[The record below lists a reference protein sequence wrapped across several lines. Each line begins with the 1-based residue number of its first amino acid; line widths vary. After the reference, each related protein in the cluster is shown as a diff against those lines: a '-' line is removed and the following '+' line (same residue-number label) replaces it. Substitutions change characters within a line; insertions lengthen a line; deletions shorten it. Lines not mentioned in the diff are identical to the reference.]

1 MKNSIRNKWQQALAR
16 NRQALGTRTAKVGGY
31 SFVLSLVVLAIL
43 IAVNVLAS
51 KLPASWTQWDISA
64 AQLYSLTSDTKV
76 VVTNL
81 QQDVTIYWISQ
92 AGKEDTVI
100 QKLLDRYAELSDHIT
115 VVKKDPDVY
124 PTFAQQY
131 TDETVANNSLVVES
145 GDKSRYI
152 GYDNIYQVD
161 AGDYYTGGSVS
172 QSFDGEG
179 QITSAIDYVISTDLP
194 KVYLLSGHGEAALSD
209 AFSDE
214 LQRANYD
221 TVADFSLLNVD
232 AVPEDCDVLLINAPT
247 SDISDEELTM
257 LRTYLQGGGKL
268 TVLSGP
274 QKDTDLPNLDAL
286 LTDYGVT
293 VQNGVVVDNNRD
305 YYAFTAPYV
314 LMPEIQSSDITD
326 PLKEGDYHVIVP
338 IAAGLTVGENT
349 NGATVTELLK
359 TSSDQSFSKAAGY
372 AMTTYDKEDGDLD
385 GPFTLAVSVE
395 DPTAG
400 GRLFWVSSD
409 YLLDEMYNSYSS
421 GANLDFVMNALTWMI
436 GDTDAV
442 SIRTKSLDYN
452 YLTISSSSAAWLKV
466 CMIGIIPVGFLL
478 LGVDEVLRR
487 RKKV

>member
-1 MKNSIRNKWQQALAR
+1 MKNSLQNKWQGAMAR
-16 NRQALGTRTAKVGGY
+16 NRQALNTRTAKVGGY

-51 KLPASWTQWDISA
+51 KLPTSWTQFDISA

-131 TDETVANNSLVVES
+131 TEETVTNNSLVVES

-161 AGDYYTGGSVS
+161 TGSYYTTGSVS

-179 QITSAIDYVISTDLP
+179 QITSAIDYVVSTDLP
-194 KVYLLSGHGEAALSD
+194 QVYLLSGHGEAEPSQTL
-209 AFSDE
+209 SDE
-214 LQRANYD
+214 LQRSNYE
-221 TVADFSLLNVD
+221 TVSDFSLLNVD
-232 AVPEDCDVLLINAPT
+232 AIPEDCDVLLINAPT

-257 LRTYLQGGGKL
+257 LQDYITNGGKVV
-268 TVLSGP
+268 VLSGP
-274 QKDTDLPNLDAL
+274 QEEADLPNLQTL
-286 LTDYGVT
+286 LTNYGVT
-293 VQNGVVVDNNRD
+293 FTDGVVVDTNRD

-326 PLKEGDYHVIVP
+326 PLKDGDYHVIVP
-338 IAAGLTVGENT
+338 IAQGLTVGETT
-349 NGATVTELLK
+349 NGATVTSLLQ
-359 TSSDQSFSKAAGY
+359 TSTDSFSKAAGY
-372 AMTTYDKEDGDLD
+372 AMTTYDKEEGDVD

-395 DPTAG
+395 DSTAG
-400 GRLFWVSSD
+400 GRLLWVASD
-409 YLLDEMYNSYSS
+409 YLLDDMYNSYSS
-421 GANLDFVMNALTWMI
+421 GANLDFLMNGLTWMI

-442 SIRTKSLDYN
+442 SIRSKSLNYN
-452 YLTISSSSAAWLKV
+452 YLTISSSSAAWLKI

>member
-1 MKNSIRNKWQQALAR
+1 MKNSLQNKWQGAMAR
-16 NRQALGTRTAKVGGY
+16 NRQALNTRTAKVGGY

-51 KLPASWTQWDISA
+51 KLPTSWTQFDISA

-131 TDETVANNSLVVES
+131 TEETVTNNSLVVES

-161 AGDYYTGGSVS
+161 TGSYYTTGSVS

-179 QITSAIDYVISTDLP
+179 QITSAIDYVVSTDLP
-194 KVYLLSGHGEAALSD
+194 QVYLLSGHGEAEPSQTL
-209 AFSDE
+209 SDE
-214 LQRANYD
+214 LQRSNYE
-221 TVADFSLLNVD
+221 TVSDFSLLNVD
-232 AVPEDCDVLLINAPT
+232 AIPEDCDVLLINAPT

-257 LRTYLQGGGKL
+257 LQDYITNGGKVV
-268 TVLSGP
+268 VLSGP
-274 QKDTDLPNLDAL
+274 QEDADLPNLQTL
-286 LTDYGVT
+286 LTNYGVT
-293 VQNGVVVDNNRD
+293 FTDGVVVDTNRD

-326 PLKEGDYHVIVP
+326 PLKDGDYHVIVP
-338 IAAGLTVGENT
+338 IAQGLTVGETT
-349 NGATVTELLK
+349 NGATVTSLLQ
-359 TSSDQSFSKAAGY
+359 TSTDSFSKAAGY
-372 AMTTYDKEDGDLD
+372 AMTTYDKEEGDVD

-395 DPTAG
+395 DSAAG
-400 GRLFWVSSD
+400 GRLLWVASD
-409 YLLDEMYNSYSS
+409 YLLDDMYNSYSS
-421 GANLDFVMNALTWMI
+421 GANLDFLMNGLTWMI

-442 SIRTKSLDYN
+442 SIRSKSLNYN
-452 YLTISSSSAAWLKV
+452 YLTISSSSAAWLKI

>member
-1 MKNSIRNKWQQALAR
+1 MKNSLQNKWQGALAR

-51 KLPASWTQWDISA
+51 KLPTSWTQFDISA

-100 QKLLDRYAELSDHIT
+100 EKLLDRYQELSDHIT

-152 GYDNIYQVD
+152 SYDNIYQYD
-161 AGDYYTGGSVS
+161 TASYYTTGSVS

-179 QITSAIDYVISTDLP
+179 QITSAIDYVVSTDLP
-194 KVYLLSGHGEAALSD
+194 QVYLLSGHGEQALSD
-209 AFSDE
+209 TFSDE
-214 LQRANYD
+214 LQRSNYE

-232 AVPEDCDVLLINAPT
+232 AIPEDCDVLLINAPT

-257 LRTYLQGGGKL
+257 LRDYVQGGGKL
-268 TVLSGP
+268 VVLSGP
-274 QKDTDLPNLDAL
+274 QQNADLPNLQAL
-286 LTDYGVT
+286 LSDYGVS
-293 VQNGVVVDNNRD
+293 VNDGVVVDTNRD

-314 LMPEIQSSDITD
+314 LMPEIESSDITD
-326 PLKEGDYHVIVP
+326 PLKDGDYHVIVP
-338 IAAGLTVGENT
+338 IAAGLTVGEN
-349 NGATVTELLK
+349 NGGATVTELLK
-359 TSSDQSFSKAAGY
+359 TSSDSFSKAAGY
-372 AMTTYDKEDGDLD
+372 AMTTYDKEDGDTD
-385 GPFTLAVSVE
+385 GPFALAVSVE
-395 DPTAG
+395 DSNAG
-400 GRLFWVSSD
+400 GRLLWVASD
-409 YLLDEMYNSYSS
+409 YLLDDTYNSYSS
-421 GANLDFVMNALTWMI
+421 GANLDFVMNGLSWMI

-442 SIRTKSLDYN
+442 SIRSKSLDYN

-478 LGVDEVLRR
+478 LGLDEVLRR

>member
-1 MKNSIRNKWQQALAR
+1 MKNSLQNKWQGAMAR
-16 NRQALGTRTAKVGGY
+16 NRQALNTRTAKVGGY

-43 IAVNVLAS
+43 VAVNVLAS
-51 KLPASWTQWDISA
+51 KLPTSWTQFDISA

-124 PTFAQQY
+124 PTFAQQC
-131 TDETVANNSLVVES
+131 TEETVTNNSLVVES

-161 AGDYYTGGSVS
+161 TGSYYTTSSVS

-179 QITSAIDYVISTDLP
+179 QITSAIDYVVSTDLP
-194 KVYLLSGHGEAALSD
+194 QVYLLSGHGEAEPSQTL
-209 AFSDE
+209 SDE
-214 LQRANYD
+214 LQRSNYE
-221 TVADFSLLNVD
+221 TVSDFSLLNVD
-232 AVPEDCDVLLINAPT
+232 AIPEDFDVLLINAPT

-257 LRTYLQGGGKL
+257 LQDYITNGGKVV
-268 TVLSGP
+268 VLSGP
-274 QKDTDLPNLDAL
+274 QEDADLPNLQTL
-286 LTDYGVT
+286 LTNYGVT
-293 VQNGVVVDNNRD
+293 FTDGVVVDTNRD

-326 PLKEGDYHVIVP
+326 PLKDGDYHVIVP
-338 IAAGLTVGENT
+338 IAQGLTVGETT
-349 NGATVTELLK
+349 NGATVTSLLQ
-359 TSSDQSFSKAAGY
+359 TSTDSFSKAAGY
-372 AMTTYDKEDGDLD
+372 AMTTYDKEEGDVD

-395 DPTAG
+395 DSAAG
-400 GRLFWVSSD
+400 GRLLWVASD
-409 YLLDEMYNSYSS
+409 YLLDDMYNSYSS
-421 GANLDFVMNALTWMI
+421 GANLDFLMNGMTWMI
-436 GDTDAV
+436 GDTDGV
-442 SIRTKSLDYN
+442 SIRSKSLDYN
-452 YLTISSSSAAWLKV
+452 YLTISSSSATWLKL

>member
-1 MKNSIRNKWQQALAR
+1 MKNSLQNKWQGALAR
-16 NRQALGTRTAKVGGY
+16 NRQALSTRTAKVGGY

-51 KLPASWTQWDISA
+51 KLPTSWTQFDISA

-100 QKLLDRYAELSDHIT
+100 QKLLDRYQELSDHIT

-131 TDETVANNSLVVES
+131 TEETVMNNSLVVES
-145 GDKSRYI
+145 GDKNRYI
-152 GYDNIYQVD
+152 SYDNIYQYD
-161 AGDYYTGGSVS
+161 TGSYYTTGSVS

-179 QITSAIDYVISTDLP
+179 QITSAIDYVVSTDLP
-194 KVYLLSGHGEAALSD
+194 QVYLLSGHGEAALSETF
-209 AFSDE
+209 ADE
-214 LQRANYD
+214 LERSNYE
-221 TVADFSLLNVD
+221 TVEDFSLLNVD
-232 AVPEDCDVLLINAPT
+232 AIPEECDVLLINAPT

-257 LRTYLQGGGKL
+257 LRSYVQGGGKL
-268 TVLSGP
+268 VVLSGP
-274 QKDTDLPNLDAL
+274 QENADLPNLQAL
-286 LTDYGVT
+286 LSDYGVT
-293 VQNGVVVDNNRD
+293 VSDGVVVDTNRD

-314 LMPEIQSSDITD
+314 LMPEIESSDITD
-326 PLKEGDYHVIVP
+326 PLKDGDYHVIVP
-338 IAAGLTVGENT
+338 IAAGLTVGEDNG
-349 NGATVTELLK
+349 GATVTSLLK
-359 TSSDQSFSKAAGY
+359 TSTDSFSKAAGY
-372 AMTTYDKEDGDLD
+372 AMTTYDKEDGDID

-395 DPTAG
+395 DANAG
-400 GRLFWVSSD
+400 GRLLWVASD
-409 YLLDEMYNSYSS
+409 YLLDDMYNSYSS
-421 GANLDFVMNALTWMI
+421 GANLDFVMNGLSWMI
-436 GDTDAV
+436 GNTDAV
-442 SIRTKSLDYN
+442 SIRSKSLDYN

-478 LGVDEVLRR
+478 LGLDEVLRR

>member
-1 MKNSIRNKWQQALAR
+1 MAR
-16 NRQALGTRTAKVGGY
+16 NRQALNTRTAKVGGY

-51 KLPASWTQWDISA
+51 KLPTSWTQFDISA

-131 TDETVANNSLVVES
+131 TEETVTNNSLVVES

-161 AGDYYTGGSVS
+161 TGSYYTTGSVS

-179 QITSAIDYVISTDLP
+179 QITSAIDYVVSTDLP
-194 KVYLLSGHGEAALSD
+194 QVYLLSGHGEAEPSQTL
-209 AFSDE
+209 SDE
-214 LQRANYD
+214 LQRSNYE
-221 TVADFSLLNVD
+221 TVSDFSLLNVD
-232 AVPEDCDVLLINAPT
+232 AIPEDCDVLLINAPT
-247 SDISDEELTM
+247 SDISDEELTI
-257 LRTYLQGGGKL
+257 LQDYITNGGKVV
-268 TVLSGP
+268 VLSGP
-274 QKDTDLPNLDAL
+274 QEEADLPNLQTL
-286 LTDYGVT
+286 LTNYGVT
-293 VQNGVVVDNNRD
+293 FTDGVVVDTNRD

-326 PLKEGDYHVIVP
+326 PLKDGDYHVIVP
-338 IAAGLTVGENT
+338 IAQGLTVGETT
-349 NGATVTELLK
+349 NGATVTSLLQ
-359 TSSDQSFSKAAGY
+359 TSTDSFSKAAGY
-372 AMTTYDKEDGDLD
+372 AMTTYDKEEGDVD

-395 DPTAG
+395 DSTAG
-400 GRLFWVSSD
+400 GRLLWVASD
-409 YLLDEMYNSYSS
+409 YLLDDMYNSYSS
-421 GANLDFVMNALTWMI
+421 GANLDFLMNGLTWMI

-442 SIRTKSLDYN
+442 SIRSKSLNYN
-452 YLTISSSSAAWLKV
+452 YLTISSSSAAWLKI

-487 RKKV
+487 RKRYE